1 MAARPRA
8 SGLKEPGLVPAGEP
22 GTYYV
27 GLHETWQVGK
37 RYELM
42 KVLGTGSF
50 SSVCLAVD
58 TLDNEKVAL
67 KRVGD
72 VFASLENAKRVL
84 REVCI
89 MRRLEHP
96 NIVRLKDVFLR
107 PSPTGKYVFRGG
119 KLVPTSFDCYL
130 AMDYCDQGD
139 MFNMRG
145 QLPEHEVRSLMLQL
159 LGALRYLHG
168 LNVWH
173 RDIKTGNLLLSLAE
187 GRRLLKVADFGSAR
201 SAVGPAPREPP
212 AAAAVDG
219 AVAPEDCDCAVVDGD
234 QQSGRGG
241 GLQRQSSKSDME
253 VEDHCEPDSD
263 TGTSPEGGPQSL
275 EAAAAAQASRGDG
288 TGARRSR
295 DRAGSM
301 PPRPRGRNGDEGA
314 GRGMEAA
321 GSAGLV
327 AVPAPDG
334 GYNPPLTSVVCTPCY
349 RAPEVVMSRGGYSS
363 AIDMWGAGCVFGELL
378 QRAALLGRAA
388 TPHLQVAP
396 VFAITAGRPMTP
408 HTGMRYGV
416 AEPGHGLGASA
427 YAELTA
433 LFAVIGTPAWAC
445 IESVP
450 SAAWRRYLFHIPGKA
465 PTLYRRFG
473 GAGEVAVDLLSR
485 LLQFDPARRASAE
498 EAMAHE
504 YFALLHVEAQMAAT
518 ELATAPRNAAH
529 RAGGAAGSFR
539 RSPSPAVEPA
549 AAKAPGAPNMPQHL
563 LPSWPPVRSS
573 PSQRNSGTGFT
584 VPAEGAFCASQAVA
598 VIASMEVPAPAA
610 AFVAQPHQQVQQ
622 LEQQLASAAGGLPL
636 PADAVQPLQRLP
648 SVTLHIRRNNNTSAG
663 GVSIGSA
670 SCPSKRKLEHEHA
683 EAEGHG
689 EGGDARMRSRSG
701 SEERQ
706 VAAAAQ
712 QPEQEQRQQPA
723 VAVPAVEATPSREM
737 TEPPEK
743 MRFWQI
749 DDPGLALATLEE
761 ELAALVPP
769 LDTPAT
775 SSAAR
780 EQAYGGSGRGGSVL
794 TDEELAF
801 VEKCKEQLR
810 LMLERECE
818 EHGARAALA
827 RLNATDER
835 RASAGGGG
843 GAGSAAGGSGNA
855 GGFFVRRN
863 NSDGMLD
870 VVGGGSMANV
880 QHGHLRPD
888 PGQSLDPAVIAQERV
903 PYHAD
908 AAAGAALEP
917 ERHLWAGRH
926 GEWTSSSLAEGRRKQ
941 QADEGVG
948 SGTWGVTLMPPGL
961 RLDEHTAEG
970 QAYIKAVRGQ
980 HAR

>member
-1 MAARPRA
+1 MARARG
-8 SGLKEPGLVPAGEP
+8 SGPKDAGLVASGEP

-27 GLHETWQVGK
+27 LHETWQVGK
-37 RYELM
+37 RYELVR
-42 KVLGTGSF
+42 VLGTGSF
-50 SSVCLAVD
+50 SSVCLAID
-58 TLDNEKVAL
+58 TQDNNEKVAL

-96 NIVRLKDVFLR
+96 NIVRLKDVFIR

-173 RDIKTGNLLLSLAE
+173 RDIKTGNLLLSLSE

-201 SAVGPAPREPP
+201 SAMDPATREP
-212 AAAAVDG
+212 AAAAAARQG
-219 AVAPEDCDCAVVDGD
+219 APAADGD
-234 QQSGRGG
+234 QQSGLLG
-241 GLQRQSSKSDME
+241 GLPRDDSGSDME
-253 VEDHCEPDSD
+253 VEDYCEPDSD
-263 TGTSPEGGPQSL
+263 TGTSPEGGPQAL
-275 EAAAAAQASRGDG
+275 EAAAAESARGNG
-288 TGARRSR
+288 AGARCGRG
-295 DRAGSM
+295 RAGSI
-301 PPRPRGRNGDEGA
+301 PPRPRVRGGDG
-314 GRGMEAA
+314 GVRAA
-321 GSAGLV
+321 AAASGLV

-363 AIDMWGAGCVFGELL
+363 AIDMWSAGCVFGELL
-378 QRAALLGRAA
+378 QRAALLGRAS

-396 VFAITAGRPMTP
+396 VFAITAGRPLTP

-416 AEPGHGLGASA
+416 AEPGHGVGASA

-433 LFAVIGTPAWAC
+433 LFSVIGTPAWAC

-450 SAAWRRYLFHIPGKA
+450 SPAWRRYLFHIPGKA

-498 EAMAHE
+498 ESMAHE
-504 YFALLHVEAQMAAT
+504 YFALLHMEAQMAAT

-529 RAGGAAGSFR
+529 KAGAAAGPVR
-539 RSPSPAVEPA
+539 RSPSPAVERA
-549 AAKAPGAPNMPQHL
+549 AAKAAAAASLLPHNAAAAAQL
-563 LPSWPPVRSS
+563 LPSWPPG
-573 PSQRNSGTGFT
+573 RNSGTGHA
-584 VPAEGAFCASQAVA
+584 VPAEEPFPSNQAGAAATA
-598 VIASMEVPAPAA
+598 ASMEVVAPAAMQSALTPQQQQPAPAA
-610 AFVAQPHQQVQQ
+610 GG
-622 LEQQLASAAGGLPL
+622 EASP
-636 PADAVQPLQRLP
+636 PAPPLQCLP
-648 SVTLHIRRNNNTSAG
+648 SATIHIRRSNNISAG
-663 GVSIGSA
+663 GASIGSA
-670 SCPSKRKLEHEHA
+670 SCRSKRKLEDEHA
-683 EAEGHG
+683 EAEGQG
-689 EGGDARMRSRSG
+689 EGGDAEMSSRSA

-706 VAAAAQ
+706 VAAAAAQQQRQEQ
-712 QPEQEQRQQPA
+712 QPMVDA
-723 VAVPAVEATPSREM
+723 ACSTEATDPHQ
-737 TEPPEK
+737 K
-743 MRFWQI
+743 LRFWQI
-749 DDPGLALATLEE
+749 DDPGVALAALEE

-769 LDTPAT
+769 MDTPTT

-780 EQAYGGSGRGGSVL
+780 EQAYGGGGGALS
-794 TDEELAF
+794 DEEVAF

-818 EHGARAALA
+818 EHTARAALA
-827 RLNATDER
+827 RLSAADER
-835 RASAGGGG
+835 RASGG

-855 GGFFVRRN
+855 GGYFVRRN
-863 NSDGMLD
+863 NSEGMLGGD
-870 VVGGGSMANV
+870 LTGGSMVNV

-888 PGQSLDPAVIAQERV
+888 PGQALDPALIGYERV

-908 AAAGAALEP
+908 AAAAALEP
-917 ERHLWAGRH
+917 EKHLWAGRH
-926 GEWTSSSLAEGRRKQ
+926 GEWTASSLAEGKRKQ
-941 QADEGVG
+941 QADEGAG

-961 RLDEHTAEG
+961 GLDEHTAEG
-970 QAYIKAVRGQ
+970 QAYIVAVRGQ